1 MSSPASAPVILITG
15 CSTGFGRSLA
25 LEALSHGMS
34 VIATA
39 RRLDSIEDLGKKGA
53 KVLVLD
59 VTATREV
66 LRNFATEAI
75 GVFSQ
80 IDVLVNNAAYFLAG
94 AVEEARQVINTPLTR
109 RQGAERRNSEEQM
122 RSQFDTNFFGVV
134 NLTCAFL
141 PHFRARKTGTIINIS
156 SQGAQLA
163 ISGSGLYAATKAAVD
178 CISTVWS
185 KELAPFNI
193 RTMSVTLGTFRTAVA
208 GSNTKHPANQIEG
221 YDSAHEFLTIFN
233 GGSGQERGDTDKAAK
248 KLLDVISLKEGDGLP
263 LRLPV
268 RLALGEDAVGHVPRI
283 LREQLREAEE
293 WREYGSGTDIDGVV
307 IPDTGGRW

>member
-94 AVEEARQVINTPLTR
+94 AVEEA
-109 RQGAERRNSEEQM
+109 SEEQM